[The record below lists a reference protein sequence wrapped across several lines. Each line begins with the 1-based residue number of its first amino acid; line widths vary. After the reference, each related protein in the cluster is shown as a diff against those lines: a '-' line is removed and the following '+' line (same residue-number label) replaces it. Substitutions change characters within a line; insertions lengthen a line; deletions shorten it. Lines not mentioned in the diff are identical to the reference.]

1 MRHHYLRSEP
11 SSSSAHW
18 AIGKN
23 IAGPNGVLIQ
33 IGDAKGR
40 QARTSNAVADARAF
54 AQQMRSVL
62 EFADRMPIS
71 LSEDGETVNITIHRE
86 DGLEM
91 AAAIEAITG

>member
-11 SSSSAHW
+11 PASSAHW

-23 IAGPNGVLIQ
+23 TAGPNTVLIQ

-40 QARTSNAVADARAF
+40 QARTSHAPANALAF
-54 AQQMRSVL
+54 AKQLRSVL
-62 EFADRMPIS
+62 AFADRMPIS
-71 LSEDGETVNITIHRE
+71 LSEDRETVSITLHRE

-91 AAAIEAITG
+91 ADAIEAIAD